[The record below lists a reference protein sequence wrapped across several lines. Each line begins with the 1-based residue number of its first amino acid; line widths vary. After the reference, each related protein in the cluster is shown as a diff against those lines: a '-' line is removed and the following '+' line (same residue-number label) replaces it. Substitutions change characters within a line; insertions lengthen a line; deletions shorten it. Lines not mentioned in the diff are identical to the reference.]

1 MAVQRELTT
10 LTSSLSELAARLTTL
25 VEREA
30 SSLPPAAYQELVAA
44 ERTIGTLLRRLNR
57 LSRSLS

>member
-10 LTSSLSELAARLTTL
+10 LTTSLGELSARLTEL

-30 SSLPPAAYQELVAA
+30 AALPPAAYQELVAA
-44 ERTIGTLLRRLNR
+44 ERTIGTLLRRLAR
-57 LSRSLS
+57 LSRTLA

>member
-10 LTSSLSELAARLTTL
+10 LTSSLSELATRLTTL
-25 VEREA
+25 VEGEA
-30 SSLPPAAYQELVAA
+30 SSLPPAAFQELVAA

-57 LSRSLS
+57 LSRTLS

>member
-10 LTSSLSELAARLTTL
+10 LTSSLAELAARLTTL

-30 SSLPPAAYQELVAA
+30 ASLPPAAYQELVAA